1 MKLLVIS
8 LAGNG
13 DTLFATPLI
22 HELRANFP
30 AAQIDVLVRW
40 RAAKELLD
48 GNPHVNT
55 VHQRD
60 LLAAGKMESLQFL
73 RRLRRERYDISFN
86 THPQSRIHY
95 RLISRLVA
103 ARLRASHEYEGS
115 GPLDKLLVNR
125 SLPQN
130 YTRHAIHNNLALLG
144 LVGVQPV
151 LPQHD
156 YEIFPTATEAQS
168 AEQFLGEK
176 NWRGRTLLGV
186 HIGSGGTKNLALR
199 RWPLENYLA
208 LFRRLQETR
217 PALSILLF
225 GGPDE
230 KAGHEV
236 ILAQPDLRHVALA
249 PTKNFRQ
256 AAAFLKHCRAFL
268 SVDTALMHMAAAVK
282 VPRQFVIETP
292 TWNPPIEPFNQP
304 FTLIKN
310 PEVAGRN
317 LEFYRYDGGP
327 IRGSSAAIT
336 RAMASVGVETVLAAV
351 QTGLPD

>member
-40 RAAKELLD
+40 RAAQELLD

-60 LLAAGKMESLQFL
+60 LMSAGKIESLKFL
-73 RRLRRERYDISFN
+73 RQLRRERYDISFN

-95 RLISRLVA
+95 RLISRIVA
-103 ARLRASHEYEGS
+103 ARLRASHEYECS

-125 SLPQN
+125 SLPQD

-144 LVGVQPV
+144 LVCAKPV
-151 LPQHD
+151 LPRHD
-156 YEIFPTATEAQS
+156 YEIFPPPAETEIAARFF
-168 AEQFLGEK
+168 AEKKLLG
-176 NWRGRTLLGV
+176 RALLGV

-208 LFRRLQETR
+208 LFRQLQETR
-217 PALSILLF
+217 PELSILLF

-230 KAGHEV
+230 KADHEI
-236 ILAQPDLRHVALA
+236 ILAQPGLQHVAVA
-249 PTKNFRQ
+249 PTKNLRQ
-256 AAAFLKHCRAFL
+256 AAAFLKHCSSFL

-310 PEVAGRN
+310 PCVAGRN
-317 LEFYRYDGGP
+317 LEFYRYDGEP
-327 IRGSSAAIT
+327 IRGSREEIL
-336 RAMASVGVETVLAAV
+336 RCMASVSVADVLAA
-351 QTGLPD
+351 LLA

>member
-60 LLAAGKMESLQFL
+60 LMSAGKFASLKFL
-73 RRLRRERYDISFN
+73 QQLRRERYDISFN

-95 RLISRLVA
+95 RVISRIVGA
-103 ARLRASHEYEGS
+103 PLRASHEYECS

-125 SLPQN
+125 SLPQD

-144 LVGVQPV
+144 LVGAKPV
-151 LPQHD
+151 LAQHD
-156 YEIFPTATEAQS
+156 YEIFPKPCETEI
-168 AEQFLGEK
+168 AEQFFTEK
-176 NWRGRTLLGV
+176 KILGRTLLGV

-208 LFRRLQETR
+208 LFRQLLATR
-217 PALSILLF
+217 PELSILLL

-230 KAGHEV
+230 KADHEV
-236 ILAQPDLRHVALA
+236 ILAQPGLRHVAMA
-249 PTKNFRQ
+249 PTKNLRQ
-256 AAAFLKHCRAFL
+256 AAAFLKHCSAFL
-268 SVDTALMHMAAAVK
+268 SVDTALMHMAAAMK

-310 PEVAGRN
+310 PGVAGRN
-317 LEFYRYDGGP
+317 REFYRYDGGP
-327 IRGSSAAIT
+327 IRGSREEIV
-336 RAMASVGVETVLAAV
+336 RCMASVSVADVLAA
-351 QTGLPD
+351 LLA

>member
-40 RAAKELLD
+40 RAAKELLE

-60 LLAAGKMESLQFL
+60 LMVAGKMGSLQFL
-73 RRLRRERYDISFN
+73 RQLRRERYDVSFN

-95 RLISRLVA
+95 RLISRIVA
-103 ARLRASHEYEGS
+103 ARVRASHEYECS
-115 GPLDKLLVNR
+115 GPLDQLLVNR
-125 SLPQN
+125 SLPQD
-130 YTRHAIHNNLALLG
+130 YARHAIHNNLALLG
-144 LVGVQPV
+144 LIGAQPV
-151 LPQHD
+151 LPRHE
-156 YEIFPTATEAQS
+156 YEIFPAAAETHS
-168 AEQFLGEK
+168 AEQFLVEK
-176 NWRGRTLLGV
+176 ELRGRPLLGV

-199 RWPLENYLA
+199 RWPLENYRA
-208 LFRRLQETR
+208 LFRRLNETR
-217 PALSILLF
+217 PELSILLF

-230 KAGHEV
+230 QADHEL
-236 ILAQPDLRHVALA
+236 ILAQPGLRRVCLA
-249 PTKNFRQ
+249 PTRNLRQ
-256 AAAFLKHCRAFL
+256 AAAFLRHCQAFL
-268 SVDTALMHMAAAVK
+268 SVDTALMHLAAAVK
-282 VPRQFVIETP
+282 VPHQFVIETP

-310 PEVAGRN
+310 PGVAGRN
-317 LEFYRYDGGP
+317 LELYRYDGRP
-327 IRGSSAAIT
+327 IRGSREEIV
-336 RAMASVGVETVLAAV
+336 RCMASVGVEAVLAALHG
-351 QTGLPD
+351 GLPA